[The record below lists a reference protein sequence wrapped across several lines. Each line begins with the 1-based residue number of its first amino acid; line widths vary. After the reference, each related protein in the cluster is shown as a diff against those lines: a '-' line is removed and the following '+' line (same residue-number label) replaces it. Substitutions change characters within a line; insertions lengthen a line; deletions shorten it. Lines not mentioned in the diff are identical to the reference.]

1 MAFLPRKNSLKKDPA
16 LAEKK
21 KDWYKSL
28 SKDAYVNEALN
39 VLSDMQ
45 NKSGKA
51 AASVEKKE
59 SKIKT
64 R

>member
-1 MAFLPRKNSLKKDPA
+1 MRHLT
-16 LAEKK
+16 
-21 KDWYKSL
+21 
-28 SKDAYVNEALN
+28 
-39 VLSDMQ
+39 LSDMQ